1 MPWSVPLVEGHKLLN
16 QVEQGLLPLRRFS
29 LTPELIQLNWC
40 GLKKLCTQAL
50 MSSTFNR
57 NNICQKQEILSFV
70 VSDGSGKQEI
80 SSIVLSDTTAVNN
93 TSAPV
98 VVVAP
103 VMITGTLATITL
115 EGSNLP

>member
-16 QVEQGLLPLRRFS
+16 QVEQGLLPFRRFS

-50 MSSTFNR
+50 TSSTFNR
-57 NNICQKQEILSFV
+57 NNICQKQEISSFV

-80 SSIVLSDTTAVNN
+80 SLIVLPDTAAVNN
-93 TSAPV
+93 TAAP

-103 VMITGTLATITL
+103 VMITGTLATTL

>member
-1 MPWSVPLVEGHKLLN
+1 MPWSLPLVKGHKLLN

-57 NNICQKQEILSFV
+57 NNICQKQEISLFV

-98 VVVAP
+98 VVAP
-103 VMITGTLATITL
+103 VMITGTLASTL